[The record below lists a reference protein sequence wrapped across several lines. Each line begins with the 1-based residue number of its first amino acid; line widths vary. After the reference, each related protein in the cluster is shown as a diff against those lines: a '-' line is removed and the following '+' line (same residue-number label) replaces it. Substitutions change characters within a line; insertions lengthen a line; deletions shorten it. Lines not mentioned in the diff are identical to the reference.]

1 MYMSFMRFHNRRKV
15 LTPYPTM
22 QIGSV
27 ECLMSGTES
36 PHVTA

>member
-1 MYMSFMRFHNRRKV
+1 MYMSFMRFHDRRKA
-15 LTPYPTM
+15 LAPYPTM

-27 ECLMSGTES
+27 ECLMTGTES